1 MPPESSKKSQN
12 NSNNKQKQSHTRTS
26 SASKTPNKHDSTES
40 NEKKISTGNKN
51 QTTRA
56 VSQIAEKFPNSC
68 KKHKITTQEKRDMT
82 FNSTNSEDASSSTK
96 SSLLIGKLRTRSRK
110 KCGMF
115 WSKFLDSTR
124 KEYIVTLINAID

>member
-26 SASKTPNKHDSTES
+26 SASKTPSKHDSTKLE
-40 NEKKISTGNKN
+40 ISTGNKN

-68 KKHKITTQEKRDMT
+68 KKHKITTQEKSDMT